1 MILWCCVVSPYIY
14 LCLLFIFRLLDC
26 YSTYTILHAARF
38 LLLWCRDGR
47 GLMHAYPPFREF
59 FVAVSDKP
67 DSHREEKGALCLSTN
82 FCLSFYPLLFN
93 PYNEK
98 CSWLRSFPCHH
109 PPKRWETLQTTTT
122 KQDTMKIPRYH
133 WLYGVCKCN
142 ATKRTAIDTV
152 LGPWNF

>member
-1 MILWCCVVSPYIY
+1 MILWCCVVSPYILFMFVVYFSSAWLLQY
-14 LCLLFIFRLLDC
+14 LHYSACCSIFVVVM
-26 YSTYTILHAARF
+26 S
-38 LLLWCRDGR
+38 GR

-67 DSHREEKGALCLSTN
+67 DSHREEKGALCLFAN